1 MGEGERWSKLREQQ
15 RQSMETR
22 ERGYF
27 EGVLWSFP
35 VMEGELRLGSWCQ
48 ERLRFKQGM
57 DSGAFWMLGIN
68 TELN

>member
-1 MGEGERWSKLREQQ
+1 
-15 RQSMETR
+15 METR